1 MLYYSHSEA
10 LPELLK
16 FYLRRSMR
24 NLTTIR
30 RLKALRLLAIFF
42 TLIVST
48 AVAEA
53 YTLVLR
59 SGRLV
64 EVPGKFA
71 VTKSAVIYEVAT
83 DIQVSIQLVNVNL
96 DATEKL
102 NHEAPGSF
110 LRRMQVPAIQSQS
123 GRGQSGPY
131 STPSTQDRE
140 RAPAGRTITNTEL
153 EGFARSRQEAEIVS
167 ERRRKELGLPSLE
180 ESRRRAQAETAA
192 LQERFAQDQINQQS
206 GEAYWRERAGDLRAD
221 IAAADAEINS
231 LRQQLDWLP
240 APNSLASVSV
250 GTAGLSL
257 LPFATFG
264 QVGPALRSP
273 VNRTGVFVAPNRG
286 PQISARIN
294 GAPVRHNPVG
304 PSIGFRSRRFNNF
317 SGFPA
322 SAAFGYQPYDFSYDR
337 TALVMRLNELVAQR
351 AGLQAR
357 WRALEDE
364 ARRAGA
370 QPGWLR

>member
-1 MLYYSHSEA
+1 
-10 LPELLK
+10 
-16 FYLRRSMR
+16 MR
-24 NLTTIR
+24 NLTAIP
-30 RLKALRLLAIFF
+30 RLRALRLVAVIF
-42 TLIVST
+42 TLFVST

-53 YTLVLR
+53 YTVVLR

-64 EVPGKFA
+64 EIPGKFV

-83 DIQVSIQLVNVNL
+83 DIQVSIQLVNVNV

-102 NHEAPGSF
+102 NHESPGSF
-110 LRRMQVPAIQSQS
+110 LRRTEVPATTQVSPAQSPGSTQLILKDSQS
-123 GRGQSGPY
+123 GRGQSDPN
-131 STPSTQDRE
+131 STLSAQDRE
-140 RAPAGRTITNTEL
+140 RAPAQRTITNKDL
-153 EGFARSRQEAEIVS
+153 EAFARSRQESETAY

-180 ESRRRAQAETAA
+180 ESRRRSLAEAAA
-192 LQERFAQDQINQQS
+192 LQERFAQDQLTQQAD
-206 GEAYWRERAGDLRAD
+206 EAYWRDRAGNLRAD

-231 LRQQLDWLP
+231 LRQQLDSLP
-240 APNSLASVSV
+240 TPNSLASVSV
-250 GTAGLSL
+250 GTAGLPL
-257 LPFATFG
+257 LPLATFG
-264 QVGPALRSP
+264 QVGPALRAP
-273 VNRTGVFVAPNRG
+273 VNRTGIFVAPNRG
-286 PQISARIN
+286 PQLSARIN
-294 GAPVRHNPVG
+294 VPPVRHNPVG
-304 PSIGFRSRRFNNF
+304 PAIGFRGRRFNNF

-337 TALVMRLNELVAQR
+337 TALVMRLNELIAQR